1 MTRPYELKRR
11 AQLQDQTRR
20 RIIEAAVELH
30 QTLGPAATTI
40 SDIAARA
47 GVGRVTVYRHFPDE
61 PALLRAC
68 SGHYFGQHPFP
79 DLEAWEA
86 IADPEERF
94 RTALRETYAYHDATH
109 DMQARVLRDKGDD
122 PVMGPYH
129 EHWERAVDVLAA
141 GAGARG
147 RRRKELR
154 AGIAL
159 ALGFETWRTLVL
171 DGGLDNGQAA
181 DVAARLAGLGQAT
194 TAPGGRP
201 RN

>member
-1 MTRPYELKRR
+1 MPRPYELKRR
-11 AQLQDQTRR
+11 AQLQEETRR
-20 RIIEAAVELH
+20 RIVDAAVELH
-30 QTLGPAATTI
+30 QTLGPVATTI

-68 SGHYFGQHPFP
+68 SEHYFGQHPFP
-79 DLEAWEA
+79 DLETWEA
-86 IADPEERF
+86 IADPEQRL
-94 RTALRETYAYHDATH
+94 RTGLRDTYAYHAATH
-109 DMQARVLRDKGDD
+109 EMQARVLRDKGDD
-122 PVMGPYH
+122 PVMAPYH
-129 EHWERAVDVLAA
+129 EHWERAVDVLVD
-141 GAGARG
+141 GAGTRG

-171 DGGLDNGQAA
+171 DGGLDNDQAA
-181 DVAARLAGLGQAT
+181 SVAARLAGPGQAA

-201 RN
+201 RS